1 MKKLLMLAIGS
12 GNVCNCWLRRRQQ
25 QQKYVYRAGRTC
37 AHYGRA
43 EKQRRL

>member
-1 MKKLLMLAIGS
+1 MKKLLMLAMAL
-12 GNVCNCWLRRRQQ
+12 VMFAWRQQ